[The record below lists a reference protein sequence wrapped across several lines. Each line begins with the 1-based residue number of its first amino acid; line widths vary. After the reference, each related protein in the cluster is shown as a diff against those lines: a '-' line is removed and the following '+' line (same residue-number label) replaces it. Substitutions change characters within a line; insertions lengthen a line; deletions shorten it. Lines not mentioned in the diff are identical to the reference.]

1 MEIVIPTSF
10 NFNYEECKKLFYD
23 NQNLLED
30 FGDFDDI
37 IKQTF
42 FYSFFVNGV
51 ILGVFTI
58 MRLTAS
64 YMLMPLHTE
73 KHI

>member
-1 MEIVIPTSF
+1 MMEIVIPTSF

-51 ILGVFTI
+51 HIGCIYYYEITSQNSYLYNFE
-58 MRLTAS
+58 MR
-64 YMLMPLHTE
+64 
-73 KHI
+73 I

>member
-1 MEIVIPTSF
+1 MMEIVIPTSF

-42 FYSFFVNGV
+42 LSL
-51 ILGVFTI
+51 I
-58 MRLTAS
+58 
-64 YMLMPLHTE
+64 
-73 KHI
+73 HI